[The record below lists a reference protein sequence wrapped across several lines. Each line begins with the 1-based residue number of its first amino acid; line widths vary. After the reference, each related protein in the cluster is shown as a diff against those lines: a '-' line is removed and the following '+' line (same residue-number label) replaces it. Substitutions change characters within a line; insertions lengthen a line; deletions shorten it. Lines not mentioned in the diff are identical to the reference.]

1 MVSIIFRLFGL
12 LVVTAGVIFI
22 YDARLLTQVWFGWG
36 DQNEATKGIKILGTM
51 VSFIGALV
59 IYFCR

>member
-51 VSFIGALV
+51 VFFIGALV